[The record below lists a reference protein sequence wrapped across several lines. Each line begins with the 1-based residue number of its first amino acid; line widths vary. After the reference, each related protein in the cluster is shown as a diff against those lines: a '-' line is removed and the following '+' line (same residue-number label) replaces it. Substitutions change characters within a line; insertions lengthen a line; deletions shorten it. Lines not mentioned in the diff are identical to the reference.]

1 LNLSRRGAERQRT
14 QRKSNEREHEMKKIL
29 TVVSISI
36 VTSLFAAGP
45 GGNPPGGGGN
55 QPGGNQ
61 PGQPGGGSSA
71 TFTFDTF
78 LAASTA
84 TSGVII
90 REGVI
95 TGHESPT
102 ADIIQHS

>member
-1 LNLSRRGAERQRT
+1 
-14 QRKSNEREHEMKKIL
+14 MKKIL
-29 TVVSISI
+29 AFAFVSIM
-36 VTSLFAAGP
+36 TSLIAAGP
-45 GGNPPGGGGN
+45 GGGGMQPGGGGN